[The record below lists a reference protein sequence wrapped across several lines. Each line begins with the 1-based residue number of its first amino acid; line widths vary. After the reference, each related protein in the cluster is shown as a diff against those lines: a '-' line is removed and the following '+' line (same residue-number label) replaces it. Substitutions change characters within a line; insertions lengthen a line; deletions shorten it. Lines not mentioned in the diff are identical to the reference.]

1 MRRLIFL
8 LITLVF
14 LVPAHSESDLYVDP
28 EISGLATPLVEV
40 KDVRTRL
47 LLAGDLGAVLD
58 GAPILSKLQD
68 WAERP
73 AKRTSIIFLGD
84 NIYEEGLPNK
94 SSFSFGSAE
103 RPLRA
108 QMNVVEQ
115 RKSRGIFVPG
125 NHDWSGD
132 PGKPEN
138 DAFCQADINY
148 QGADSIR
155 REAHY
160 VNTGMSKRS
169 QMLPHCGCPGPASV
183 DLDGVRVIVLDTEWW
198 LREDKERPTSVQACQ
213 FNTER
218 KIIDQLIHLMNSTID
233 QHVIV
238 VAHHPLVTYGPHGGV
253 YSLKDKLIFRGLL
266 NRTQDLKS
274 EKYKKM
280 ISALKKAF
288 SQYDGNYPLIYASGH
303 EHSLQVIEGDKGVDY
318 YLVSGAGTR
327 SRLTDVD
334 HESNTLF
341 AHSTSGFMVLDYLN
355 DGRVVLRV
363 VDADREIPA
372 LAIVLRKNKR

>member
-1 MRRLIFL
+1 MCRFIFL
-8 LITLVF
+8 LIALVF
-14 LVPAHSESDLYVDP
+14 LNPAHSESGLYIDP

-73 AKRTSIIFLGD
+73 VKRTTTVFLGD
-84 NIYEEGLPNK
+84 NLYEEGLPNK
-94 SSFSFGSAE
+94 SSPSFEFAE

-108 QMNVVEQ
+108 QMNIVEQ
-115 RKSRGIFVPG
+115 KKSRGIFVPG
-125 NHDWSGD
+125 NHDWLGE
-132 PGKPEN
+132 PGKPAN
-138 DAFCQADINY
+138 DTHCQAGISY
-148 QGADSIR
+148 RGADSIR
-155 REAHY
+155 REANY

-198 LREDKERPTSVQACQ
+198 LREDKEKPISLQACP

-218 KIIDQLIHLMNSTID
+218 KVIDQLIHLMNSTID

-274 EKYKKM
+274 ERYRKM

-288 SQYDGNYPLIYASGH
+288 SQYDGIYPLIYASGH
-303 EHSLQVIEGDKGVDY
+303 EHSLQVIKGDKDVDY
-318 YLVSGAGTR
+318 FLVSGAGTR
-327 SRLTDVD
+327 SRLTDVG

-355 DGRVVLRV
+355 DGRVVLHV
-363 VDADREIPA
+363 VEADKEIPS
-372 LAIVLRKNKR
+372 LAIILRKNKY